1 MPADRTSP
9 PATALGLE
17 HDLLDVAWRAAR
29 AAGDLLLAGRAH
41 TLTVTTKST
50 LTDVVTQMDTEA
62 EALVVATILAE
73 RPEDGLLGEEGA
85 DRAGSSGVRW
95 IVDPLDGTVN
105 YLYGLPSW
113 AVSIAAEVDGVVQ
126 VGVVDVPVLAETY
139 VAVRGQGAV
148 RVVGEAVE
156 RIVPGAPEDLSR
168 ALVATGF
175 GYAQGR
181 RAAQARALTT
191 VLPAVRDI
199 RRAGAAAVDLCWA
212 AAGRVDCYYERGLNA
227 WDFAAGVLVA
237 TESGLVAGG
246 PGNGPPSSELT
257 WLAPAHLAAEFQ
269 DLLTQ
274 AGADRD

>member
-1 MPADRTSP
+1 MSADRTTP
-9 PATALGLE
+9 PAITLGLE
-17 HDLLDVAWRAAR
+17 HELLDVAWRAAR
-29 AAGDLLLAGRAH
+29 AAGDLLLAGRERA
-41 TLTVTTKST
+41 LTVTTKST

-62 EALVVATILAE
+62 EALVVGTILAE
-73 RPEDGLLGEEGA
+73 RPADGLLGEEGA
-85 DRAGSSGVRW
+85 DRAGTSGVRW

-105 YLYGLPSW
+105 YLYGLPGW

-139 VAVRGQGAV
+139 VAVRGQGAIRLAGTV
-148 RVVGEAVE
+148 VE

-175 GYAQGR
+175 GYARGR

-212 AAGRVDCYYERGLNA
+212 AAGRVDCYYERGLNP
-227 WDFAAGVLVA
+227 WDFAAGVLIA
-237 TESGLVAGG
+237 TESGLMAGG
-246 PGNGPPSSELT
+246 PGDAPPSSELT
-257 WLAPAHLAAEFQ
+257 WLAPPHLAAEFQ
-269 DLLTQ
+269 QLLAQ
-274 AGADRD
+274 AGAAQD

>member
-1 MPADRTSP
+1 MTAGPAAFTVAD
-9 PATALGLE
+9 LGFE
-17 HDLLDVAWRAAR
+17 HVLLDVAWRAAR
-29 AAGDLLLAGRAH
+29 AAGELLMAGREQS
-41 TLTVTTKST
+41 LTVTTKST

-62 EALVVATILAE
+62 EALVVGTILAE
-73 RPEDGLLGEEGA
+73 RPDDGLLGEEGA

-95 IVDPLDGTVN
+95 VVDPLDGTVN

-113 AVSIAAEVDGVVQ
+113 AVSVAAEVDGVVE
-126 VGVVDVPVLAETY
+126 VGVVDIPRFGETF

-148 RVVGEAVE
+148 RIAGTHVE
-156 RIVPGAPEDLSR
+156 RIVPGTPETLGQ

-175 GYAQGR
+175 GYAEAR
-181 RAAQARALTT
+181 RAAQARALAT

-212 AAGRVDCYYERGLNA
+212 AAGRVDCYYERGLNP

-246 PGNGPPSSELT
+246 PGEGPPSSDLT
-257 WLAPAHLAAEFQ
+257 WLAPAHLAQEFKA
-269 DLLTQ
+269 LLAL
-274 AGADRD
+274 AGADHD